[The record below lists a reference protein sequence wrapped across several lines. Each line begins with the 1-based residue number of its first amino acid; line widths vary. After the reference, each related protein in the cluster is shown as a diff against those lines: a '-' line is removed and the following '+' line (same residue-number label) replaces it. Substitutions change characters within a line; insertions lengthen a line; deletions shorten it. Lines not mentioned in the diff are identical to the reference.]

1 MSEYGLTVYND
12 NGGLMFDSSRKM
24 NSYIITE
31 IGTGTSPSTTVASD
45 DFLFVKIPS
54 NQASSFANTVIFM
67 GAGFNAQFYGRVGT
81 FNNSGDSSFA
91 NATAVT
97 LDYFVVK
104 HSSKVSSTDDYG
116 LTVYNEDN
124 TIQFD
129 SRSIKLGQHFQITEY
144 HEPRSVD
151 AWSTTNGGIS
161 LGSNSD
167 YWEISNWTSGTL
179 SSFGGPDGGDTSLI
193 GLMFSGAPYA
203 INYYS
208 LAGSGFGGGNEGPF
222 FGGGSSTT
230 SSETWG
236 NSITGMILSAEL
248 I

>member
-31 IGTGTSPSTTVASD
+31 IGTGTGPSATVASD

-54 NQASSFANTVIFM
+54 GQASSFANTVIFM
-67 GAGFNAQFYGRVGT
+67 GVGFNAQFYGRVGT

-129 SRSIKLGQHFQITEY
+129 SRSIKLGQHFLITEY

-179 SSFGGPDGGDTSLI
+179 SSFEGDTSLV
-193 GLMFSGAPYA
+193 GLLFSGAPYA
-203 INYYS
+203 INYFS
-208 LAGSGFGGGNEGPF
+208 TAGSGFGFGGGNEGPF
-222 FGGGSSTT
+222 GGGGSTTT

-236 NSITGMILSAEL
+236 DSITGMILSAEL

>member
-1 MSEYGLTVYND
+1 MSEYGLVVYNG

-24 NSYIITE
+24 NSYVVTE
-31 IGTGTSPSTTVASD
+31 IGTGTSPSTTIASD

-67 GAGFNAQFYGRVGT
+67 GFNGQFYGRVGT
-81 FNNSGDSSFA
+81 FNYSGDSSFA
-91 NATAVT
+91 TATSVT

-104 HSSKVSSTDDYG
+104 HSSKVSSTDNYG
-116 LTVYNEDN
+116 LVVYNEDN

-129 SRSIKLGQHFQITEY
+129 SRSVTYGQHFLITSY

-179 SSFGGPDGGDTSLI
+179 SSFEGDTSLV
-193 GLMFSGAPYA
+193 GLMFSGDPYA
-203 INYYS
+203 INYFS
-208 LAGSGFGGGNEGPF
+208 SGNS
-222 FGGGSSTT
+222 FGGGSEGPPGSPSGGSTT
-230 SSETWG
+230 SNETWRS
-236 NSITGMILSAEL
+236 SITGMILSAEL